1 MTYLDMVYVLDLVC
15 IGIATLLTL
24 AVCVICYAE
33 LESID

>member
-1 MTYLDMVYVLDLVC
+1 MEYLTLLDLVC